1 MCLFVSLQKLQDVVF
16 AESPAAVVLR
26 CLPPVLSGAAPRPAH
41 RCPQQQNVSLLFIPA
56 HSDFR
61 LLRQWNKLPDNLFF
75 SIFAYFFSFIS
86 TPPPPSVTVGEQ
98 RLENVL
104 ICETCWQLFSLAL
117 AHLCVYLKQRPSL

>member
-75 SIFAYFFSFIS
+75 LYLHISFHLF
-86 TPPPPSVTVGEQ
+86 PPPPLRHGGRAE
-98 RLENVL
+98 
-104 ICETCWQLFSLAL
+104 AGK
-117 AHLCVYLKQRPSL
+117 CVDL